1 RKLLDLLDDL
11 AQNEPEK
18 YAAFWK
24 EFGRV
29 LKEGVIEDH
38 ANKERLAKLLR
49 LASTHSGEDSQTV
62 ALADYVT
69 RMKPGQK
76 NIYYITAESFGA
88 AKSSPHLEIFRKKG
102 IEVLLLSDRIDE
114 WLVTHL
120 TEFDGKPL
128 QSVTKGDLDL
138 GALADEEKKQQEQV
152 AAEYQDL
159 VARLKTALAEQAQDV
174 RVTHRLTDSPACL
187 VAGEHDLGAHFER
200 LLKAAGQKVPGSK
213 PVLEINPEHALVQRL
228 KDESD
233 AQRFGDWAR
242 ILFDQALLSE
252 GGQLDDAAGFVARI
266 NSLWLGLMR

>member
-1 RKLLDLLDDL
+1 
-11 AQNEPEK
+11 
-18 YAAFWK
+18 
-24 EFGRV
+24 V
-29 LKEGVIEDH
+29 LKEGVVEDH
-38 ANKERLAKLLR
+38 ANKERVAKLLR
-49 LASTHSGEDSQTV
+49 MATTHSDQDSQTV
-62 ALADYVT
+62 ALADYVA
-69 RMKPGQK
+69 RMKPEQK
-76 NIYYITAESFGA
+76 NIYYITGESFSA

-102 IEVLLLSDRIDE
+102 IEVLLLTDRIDE

-120 TEFDGKPL
+120 TEFEGKPL

-138 GALADEEKKQQEQV
+138 GELADEEKKQQEQV

-200 LLKAAGQKVPGSK
+200 LLKSAGQKVPSSK

-228 KDESD
+228 KGEGD

-252 GGQLDDAAGFVARI
+252 GGQLEDPAGFVTRV
-266 NSLWLGLMR
+266 NQMWLALLN

>member
-1 RKLLDLLDDL
+1 
-11 AQNEPEK
+11 
-18 YAAFWK
+18 
-24 EFGRV
+24 V
-29 LKEGVIEDH
+29 
-38 ANKERLAKLLR
+38 
-49 LASTHSGEDSQTV
+49 ASTHSDQDSQNV
-62 ALADYVT
+62 ALADYVA
-69 RMKPGQK
+69 RMKPEQK
-76 NIYYITAESFGA
+76 NIYYITAESFSA

-159 VARLKTALAEQAQDV
+159 VARLKTALAGQASDV

-200 LLKAAGQKVPGSK
+200 LLKAAGQKVTSSK
-213 PVLEINPEHALVQRL
+213 PVLEINPDHALVRRL

-252 GGQLDDAAGFVARI
+252 GGQLDDPAGFVARV
-266 NSLWLGLMR
+266 NSLWLGLMK